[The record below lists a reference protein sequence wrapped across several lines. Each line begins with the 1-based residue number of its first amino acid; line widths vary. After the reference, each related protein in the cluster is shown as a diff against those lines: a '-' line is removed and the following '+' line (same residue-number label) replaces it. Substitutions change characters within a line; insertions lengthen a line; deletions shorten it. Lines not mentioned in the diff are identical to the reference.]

1 MLYKGGVIILSV
13 GIENEVFCR
22 FFRRIKITN
31 AMINKT
37 RNIPNIIVIIIL
49 IFNEFVSFD
58 GGCVGDGEGGTEK
71 KRT

>member
-1 MLYKGGVIILSV
+1 
-13 GIENEVFCR
+13 
-22 FFRRIKITN
+22 
-31 AMINKT
+31 MINKT